1 MSEKSRSDPDPLTI
15 EKTTASESA
24 AEKKSAGPNFISDA
38 HAVTGTDGDRSGS
51 VELPLRLESA
61 SGTEHR
67 VDLAHDGDVW
77 ADSPPDISST
87 PAKEA
92 AASGESIEQ
101 QPSIRP
107 IPRISRQQK
116 ELLLQASQIAEQLQD
131 QENELDRRE
140 LALNEHR
147 AALDQDRRNLRL
159 RVHQFEQEMLDHEE
173 ELCIKQA
180 DFENKFT
187 ACEKFVA
194 ELEHQEQQ
202 LAQVRQELEVER
214 GHLKLHAERELQVE
228 RAALKQ
234 TQRGLEAERRQ
245 LHNQIQQNDQEHEAA
260 LQDIRRKLENERKE
274 LWQNLT
280 NELERERTEQKRER
294 TEQKRER
301 DEWLAQHDAKMSE
314 IQNERELTEAA
325 VRRSQDELQQQKIE
339 RERQL
344 ADERQLFEQEC
355 EADRR
360 QLQQQRTV
368 LDNRVRFQQEHLH
381 KARQELETKQRELL
395 LEQQTTQTEMQ
406 RCETLLRLRSNQLD
420 HYRAL
425 LDEREMSLRREHE
438 LLANSRRAIE
448 NDSLR
453 DKDRLRQESKVRDRE
468 RQSQQA
474 EIRRQ
479 HDLLTLH
486 AESLEGRRIRLDQLR
501 TELEETHRNTLEMRM
516 AAEETWAQLTQTA
529 GDDVAKKRV
538 EEVRAALS
546 ENDRSLHE
554 GILHQRQELVEAR
567 ILLQRQKDEFREER
581 QKLTGLI
588 AQRDDQLR
596 LWQEQVRQE
605 AEVLDRRDA
614 AWRDTRD
621 GWTKEK
627 ITAENVIRSLLAQ
640 LSELNGEHITGQSA
654 EDFGTGRTLLSDASP
669 EEDPASSTPL
679 QPDGSGLHPVSSP
692 SEQTEMTR
700 NPHV

>member
-1 MSEKSRSDPDPLTI
+1 MSEKSHSDPDPLTI

-24 AEKKSAGPNFISDA
+24 AEQKSAGPNFIPDP
-38 HAVTGTDGDRSGS
+38 HAVIGTDGDRPVS
-51 VELPLRLESA
+51 VELPSRLESA

-67 VDLAHDGDVW
+67 VDPAHDGDVW

-101 QPSIRP
+101 QPPIRP

-147 AALDQDRRNLRL
+147 SALDQDRRNLRL
-159 RVHQFEQEMLDHEE
+159 RVHQFEQEMLDREE
-173 ELCIKQA
+173 ELCVKQA

-194 ELEHQEQQ
+194 DLEHQEQQ
-202 LAQVRQELEVER
+202 VAQVRQELEVER

-234 TQRGLEAERRQ
+234 AQRGLEAERRQ
-245 LHNQIQQNDQEHEAA
+245 LHNQIQKNDQEHEAA
-260 LQDIRRKLENERKE
+260 LQDVRRKLENERKE

-280 NELERERTEQKRER
+280 NELERERDEQKH
-294 TEQKRER
+294 ER

-314 IQNERELTEAA
+314 IQNKRELTEAA
-325 VRRSQDELQQQKIE
+325 VRRSQEELQQQKNE

-360 QLQQQRTV
+360 QLQQQRAV

-395 LEQQTTQTEMQ
+395 LEQQTTQAEMQ

-516 AAEETWAQLTQTA
+516 AAEETWAQLTQAA

-538 EEVRAALS
+538 EEVRADLS

-554 GILHQRQELVEAR
+554 GILHQQQELVEAR
-567 ILLQRQKDEFREER
+567 VLLQRQKDEFREER

-669 EEDPASSTPL
+669 EEEPASPTPL
-679 QPDGSGLHPVSSP
+679 QPDGSGLRPVSSP

-700 NPHV
+700 NSRV